1 MDTYRDFLVGLF
13 MLVAVGVVLGMLALS
28 STTLE
33 RRQDFFMRTD
43 EADGLSGGTRVLLQG
58 LQVGRLTQIVPRI
71 DSTGLVFIGR
81 LSLQMSYPDGT
92 PLNVPVGTRAIIAEP
107 SPISAA
113 EVRLEPPEQSGAAIE
128 YLQPGD
134 TIESTRLPGA
144 VDLLADLSAELKEA
158 VLLTLEQTRILM
170 TQSTRT
176 LVQSEAVIAS
186 TQEMLST
193 TTPQVDEALQLLAAS
208 LERTRQILAEVSPR
222 IGPLQDSLTSTL
234 SQARHLM
241 VALDT
246 LVADARAML
255 GENRAVVQ
263 EALARLTNTTRILD
277 NFADQ
282 VSRRPLRLLT
292 GVEPPAPDTGNG
304 RQ

>member
-13 MLVAVGVVLGMLALS
+13 MLVAVGVVLGLLALS

-58 LQVGRLTQIVPRI
+58 LQVGRMTQIVPRI

-113 EVRLEPPEQSGAAIE
+113 EVRLEPPERSGAAIE

-144 VDLLADLSAELKEA
+144 VDLLANLSTELKEA

-208 LERTRQILAEVSPR
+208 LERTKQILAEVSPR